1 MITVIIVSR
10 NRKVYLQE
18 ALGSL
23 MNQTFRHFEVILI
36 DNASSDPT
44 RSFVESVTMPGIN
57 LKKVLLTEERTISYC
72 RNYPVRHQ
80 LLDCNSTHVYFLDDD
95 DAILANTL
103 QRVTRA
109 FKTPEIQVVT
119 TNAVPVFCQGN
130 MLPGFYRYIS
140 FKSMVRHLY
149 RAYWVRW
156 GSLLFAEHTW
166 LLHRHF
172 MAHMLNFFFER
183 QLVENTPFN
192 DSISYGEDS
201 LLFAQMQGKVKKA
214 RLLPTLFVLYRRHNN
229 NTNAPNN
236 ITTKVRVNPL
246 AFSYCRESYSS
257 EELCLVFGLMY
268 IRQLFALDNPNF
280 TQADGPMYLHHY
292 RATSASF
299 RLRLWLFYASHFF
312 YNLLRGSARAVRL
325 LAGSLLRRA

>member
-1 MITVIIVSR
+1 
-10 NRKVYLQE
+10 
-18 ALGSL
+18 

-103 QRVTRA
+103 QRVMRA

-140 FKSMVRHLY
+140 FKRIISHLY
-149 RAYWVRW
+149 RAYWV
-156 GSLLFAEHTW
+156 
-166 LLHRHF
+166 
-172 MAHMLNFFFER
+172 
-183 QLVENTPFN
+183 
-192 DSISYGEDS
+192 
-201 LLFAQMQGKVKKA
+201 
-214 RLLPTLFVLYRRHNN
+214 
-229 NTNAPNN
+229 
-236 ITTKVRVNPL
+236 
-246 AFSYCRESYSS
+246 
-257 EELCLVFGLMY
+257 
-268 IRQLFALDNPNF
+268 
-280 TQADGPMYLHHY
+280 
-292 RATSASF
+292 
-299 RLRLWLFYASHFF
+299 
-312 YNLLRGSARAVRL
+312 
-325 LAGSLLRRA
+325 